1 MKLDKDLFYGVT
13 YSNNED
19 SKPMLATNG
28 YKTKKEAE
36 DSLKFWLK
44 KHNVY
49 NDNSFT
55 YKILKGSEVETD
67 VITEKCDD
75 KKYIKESTFI
85 SDFRTYLTENV

>member
-13 YSNNED
+13 YSKNED
-19 SKPMLATNG
+19 SKPMVATNG

-44 KHNVY
+44 KHGVY

-67 VITEKCDD
+67 VITEKCD
-75 KKYIKESTFI
+75 KKDIKESTFI
-85 SDFRTYLTENV
+85 KDLRTYLTESV